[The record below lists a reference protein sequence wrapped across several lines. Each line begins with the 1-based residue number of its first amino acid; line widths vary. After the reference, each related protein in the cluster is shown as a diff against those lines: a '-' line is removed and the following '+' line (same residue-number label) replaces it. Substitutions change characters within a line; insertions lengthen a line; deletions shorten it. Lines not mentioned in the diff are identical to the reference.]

1 MICSDQKA
9 ISDWTLNSSTHIK
22 SEADPIYD
30 CVIKPIGFHNDSSI
44 AVRSK
49 RRPTQNEHY
58 YSSTPD
64 ELDDGCPQ
72 APLTKEKTTTS
83 PPAIYQSAGYAIH
96 LLTFLTISIE
106 YLNFDVSNYSSGDFC
121 FNKVLFSKDSG
132 VLSYLHS

>member
-64 ELDDGCPQ
+64 DLDDDCPQ
-72 APLTKEKTTTS
+72 ALLTEEKTKSENTTKNRK
-83 PPAIYQSAGYAIH
+83 QRQTDNLKG
-96 LLTFLTISIE
+96 
-106 YLNFDVSNYSSGDFC
+106 SGLA
-121 FNKVLFSKDSG
+121 N
-132 VLSYLHS
+132 

>member
-9 ISDWTLNSSTHIK
+9 ISDWTLNTHNIK
-22 SEADPIYD
+22 SESADPIYD

-64 ELDDGCPQ
+64 DLDDDCPQ
-72 APLTKEKTTTS
+72 ALLTEEKTTTS
-83 PPAIYQSAGYAIH
+83 SICQSAGYAIY
-96 LLTFLTISIE
+96 LLTSLTVCEFI
-106 YLNFDVSNYSSGDFC
+106 YLVYTRKYMVC
-121 FNKVLFSKDSG
+121 
-132 VLSYLHS
+132 